1 MEKYEEV
8 LHNLDFARELH
19 KTLDGLTQNVN
30 VSGHVVFI
38 SWLGV
43 IMPWVLGCLCCVWSA
58 LDKSIQ
64 NYTW

>member
-30 VSGHVVFI
+30 VSGHFVFI
-38 SWLGV
+38 SWRGV
-43 IMPWVLGCLCCVWSA
+43 IMPWVLGCLAPVH
-58 LDKSIQ
+58 
-64 NYTW
+64 

>member
-30 VSGHVVFI
+30 VSGHFVFI
-38 SWLGV
+38 SWRGV
-43 IMPWVLGCLCCVWSA
+43 IMPWVLGCLCCVG
-58 LDKSIQ
+58 L
-64 NYTW
+64 